1 MNGIREM
8 SNVDCPDS
16 YTDDR
21 DNFRQLFSEL
31 VKFLSKRSFYV
42 VSLVRDRRVDFT
54 CSFVD
59 VIVCLCICVFV
70 CVCVCVCL
78 WACLCV
84 CVFVCVSVW
93 ARFCLFV
100 CVFVSVFYMRVC

>member
-31 VKFLSKRSFYV
+31 VKFLSKRSFYIM
-42 VSLVRDRRVDFT
+42 SLVRDRRVDFT

-59 VIVCLCICVFV
+59 VIVCLCICVCLCVCLFVGVFVRVCICMCECVGAFLFV
-70 CVCVCVCL
+70 CVCVC
-78 WACLCV
+78 
-84 CVFVCVSVW
+84 
-93 ARFCLFV
+93 
-100 CVFVSVFYMRVC
+100 